1 MRSRACPVR
10 DAFSR
15 GVPALAQTREPR
27 KPRPILRWPNTPRP
41 RELRP
46 RELRPRELRPRELRP
61 RELRPR
67 ELRPRELRPREL
79 RPGEWPRE
87 EAPRSQPRAGDFGPA
102 DPRRVPVSRA
112 SEPPRENLGARP
124 ASPPP
129 AEPIRLPRCR
139 RGDERPTGAGRP
151 KTADRLNRDD
161 ERPDVELRPREAEER
176 LNTDPPSR
184 DRPMLELPNLEPPSP
199 EPRSPEPRS
208 PEPRSP
214 EPRSPE
220 PRSPEPRS
228 AEPRSAE
235 PRSAEPRS
243 AEPPGLALPSSEPP
257 STPSRR
263 LPPNLTLDA
272 LAPCPSRYAVV
283 EVLGPARPSL
293 SRGSRRATNGRPA
306 PGPRRPPIAP
316 GPLSR
321 SDSRRLFPPASCRIA
336 PWFAPGTGARAWLA
350 DQPARRPSPR
360 APARRSAAATA
371 YSTNGHRSTS

>member
-10 DAFSR
+10 DAGSR

-27 KPRPILRWPNTPRP
+27 KPRPILRWPNTPRPRELRPCELRPRELRPRELRPCELRPRELRPRELRPRELRP

-161 ERPDVELRPREAEER
+161 ER
-176 LNTDPPSR
+176 
-184 DRPMLELPNLEPPSP
+184 
-199 EPRSPEPRS
+199 
-208 PEPRSP
+208 
-214 EPRSPE
+214 
-220 PRSPEPRS
+220 
-228 AEPRSAE
+228 
-235 PRSAEPRS
+235 
-243 AEPPGLALPSSEPP
+243 
-257 STPSRR
+257 
-263 LPPNLTLDA
+263 
-272 LAPCPSRYAVV
+272 
-283 EVLGPARPSL
+283 
-293 SRGSRRATNGRPA
+293 
-306 PGPRRPPIAP
+306 
-316 GPLSR
+316 
-321 SDSRRLFPPASCRIA
+321 
-336 PWFAPGTGARAWLA
+336 
-350 DQPARRPSPR
+350 
-360 APARRSAAATA
+360 
-371 YSTNGHRSTS
+371 

>member
-46 RELRPRELRPRELRP
+46 CELRPRELRPRELRP

-235 PRSAEPRS
+235 PRSAEP
-243 AEPPGLALPSSEPP
+243 PGLALPSSEPP